1 METIETNILYFAVCL
16 NLQVGG
22 LYQFL
27 RDHQYLPH
35 RIVGCLRPERLNGCM
50 KLQQLGTNQSGNDWE
65 TDAVV
70 WLHVPSIPE
79 HFTRTFH
86 IVR

>member
-1 METIETNILYFAVCL
+1 MLYFPNCL
-16 NLQVGG
+16 NTQVGG

-35 RIVGCLRPERLNGCM
+35 KIVGCVKPQQLDGCM
-50 KLQQLGTNQSGNDWE
+50 KLHRLETNQSGNDWDI
-65 TDAVV
+65 DAVV

-86 IVR
+86 IV